1 MAKSNLQEVDILILN
16 SMKGYDPEGQLGPRK
31 PLPDSVSISDP
42 PIDKV
47 VLEPSSE
54 QRDPVAAVVPVV
66 AAAPEPAYQ
75 QEVYGEPPVF

>member
-1 MAKSNLQEVDILILN
+1 
-16 SMKGYDPEGQLGPRK
+16 MKGYDPEGQLGPRK
-31 PLPDSVSISDP
+31 PLPDSVTISDP

-66 AAAPEPAYQ
+66 PAPEPPYQ
-75 QEVYGEPPVF
+75 QEVYGAEAPVF

>member
-1 MAKSNLQEVDILILN
+1 MILN

-31 PLPDSVSISDP
+31 PLPDSVQILEP

-54 QRDPVAAVVPVV
+54 QRDPVVVPVAAPV
-66 AAAPEPAYQ
+66 AAPEPAYQ
-75 QEVYGEPPVF
+75 QEPYGEAAVF